1 MLPIRPALMTL
12 ALGAAA
18 ALALGAAPERRLVIV
33 GGGER
38 PPEALARFVAWA
50 GGSSAHILVLPWASI
65 EPKESCEA
73 LIAELSAHGPGATLC
88 GPAEP
93 IDAKGKA
100 GPLDAAA
107 RALFLEELRSASGVF
122 FSGGDQARIMDVL
135 ADAELLAAIRKRHA
149 DGVVFGGTSA
159 GAAVMSLRMITGD
172 GDFAVIDGDQVAVRE
187 GLGLVPGVIVDQHF
201 VKRQRENRL
210 FGLVLKHPEERGV
223 GIDENTALLV
233 TNGRKAEVVGKGP
246 VLLVD
251 AKGHDRLVVTIL
263 HTGQSVDLNKKP

>member
-1 MLPIRPALMTL
+1 MISTRLALPTL
-12 ALGAAA
+12 AGLLAATLVTA
-18 ALALGAAPERRLVIV
+18 ATPERRLVIV

-38 PPEALARFVAWA
+38 PPAALARFVEWA
-50 GGSSAHILVLPWASI
+50 GGASASLLVVPWASA

-73 LIAELSAHGPGATLC
+73 LIAELKLHGPRETVCA
-88 GPAEP
+88 PAEP
-93 IDAKGKA
+93 LDDKGKA
-100 GPLDAAA
+100 GPLDAASRA
-107 RALFLEELRSASGVF
+107 RFQEELASATGVF

-135 ADAELLAAIRKRHA
+135 ADAELLAAVRKRHEA
-149 DGVVFGGTSA
+149 GAVFAGTSA

-172 GDFAVIDGDQVAVRE
+172 GDFSVIDGDKVVVRE

-223 GIDENTALLV
+223 GIEEDTAILV
-233 TNGRKAEVVGKGP
+233 TGGRHVEVVGKGP

-251 AKGHDRLVVTIL
+251 AKGRDKLLITIL
-263 HTGQSVDLNKKP
+263 RTGQSVDLGKR